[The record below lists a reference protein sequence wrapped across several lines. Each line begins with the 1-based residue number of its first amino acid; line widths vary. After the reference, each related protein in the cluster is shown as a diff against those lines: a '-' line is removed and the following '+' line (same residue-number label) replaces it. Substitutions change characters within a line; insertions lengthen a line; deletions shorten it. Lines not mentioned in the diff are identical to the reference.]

1 MKSYFIDYQN
11 NNINNINIKIPKE
24 KEIKNQKKIKKRKKK
39 MKKKKIKSK
48 KKIKRNI
55 ILYLSYI

>member
-24 KEIKNQKKIKKRKKK
+24 KEIKNQKK
-39 MKKKKIKSK
+39 
-48 KKIKRNI
+48 KIKRNI